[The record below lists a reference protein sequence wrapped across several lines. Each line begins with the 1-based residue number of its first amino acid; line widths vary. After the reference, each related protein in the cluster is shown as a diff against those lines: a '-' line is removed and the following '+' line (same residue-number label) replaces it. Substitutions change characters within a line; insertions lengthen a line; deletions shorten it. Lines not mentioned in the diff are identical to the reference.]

1 LIASL
6 PLDRRRSLRSAAI
19 LLCLALFATV
29 AQAATS
35 LLLHATLLRSTPA
48 ANSHLTAPP
57 ETIRLVFSEQV
68 VPEMSQITLGGPDG
82 SSVLLKVANDPHD
95 VHTLVGTVPD
105 GSTSGRYKVTW
116 RILSADGHPVG
127 GSFTFA
133 LEGTG
138 DSSQPGAIVPP
149 PATKTPNSPDSTVT
163 DSAASPSSGMSPE
176 MKPVP
181 VLASLFRG
189 LGLGALMTGVGVLF
203 FGVTSRERRNLA
215 PRVLI
220 VGAIAIGATL
230 LVAHL
235 IAWLEHV
242 SPTGSL
248 SGAFLESALGSTIG
262 RVELLRTV
270 LALLALWAIALTR
283 RDMPALIL
291 GGACLVVSGAIG
303 HPAAIDSYW
312 TIPAKMLHLVAGS
325 MWIGGLVWL
334 VWLSRCDE
342 AACRIEAGRVSS
354 VALISVIVIAL
365 SGLLQTFFFLNTPG
379 DLLHSRYGQLVL
391 AKMTGLAILVALG
404 AYNRFGV
411 LPQLEA
417 PSGPK
422 RLSRS
427 VKLEIAVLTMIIL
440 IGGLLAYEP
449 TPPAPES
456 ATSPTTGFL
465 Q

>member
-1 LIASL
+1 MIASR
-6 PLDRRRSLRSAAI
+6 PLDRRRSLRAAAI

-29 AQAATS
+29 AHAATS

-48 ANSHLTAPP
+48 ANGHLTTPP

-68 VPEMSQITLGGPDG
+68 VPELSQITLVRPDG

-95 VHTLVGTVPD
+95 VHTLVGTVPG
-105 GSTSGRYKVTW
+105 GSTNGLYKVAW

-127 GSFTFA
+127 GSFTFS

-138 DSSQPGAIVPP
+138 ESSRGVIVSP
-149 PATKTPNSPDSTVT
+149 PATTTPNPLLDSTAT
-163 DSAASPSSGMSPE
+163 DSAASPSPGMAPE

-189 LGLGALMTGVGVLF
+189 LGLGALMTGLGVLF

-248 SGAFLESALGSTIG
+248 SGAFLGSVLGSTIG

-270 LALLALWAIALTR
+270 LALLTLWAIALTR

-303 HPAAIDSYW
+303 HPAAIDPYW

-325 MWIGGLVWL
+325 VWIGGLVWL

-365 SGLLQTFFFLNTPG
+365 SGLVQTFFYLNTPA
-379 DLLHSRYGQLVL
+379 DLFHSRYGQLVL
-391 AKMTGLAILVALG
+391 AKMIGLAILIGLG

-417 PSGPK
+417 ESGPK

-427 VKLEIAVLTMIIL
+427 VKLEIAVLTVIIL
-440 IGGLLAYEP
+440 IGGFLAYEP

-456 ATSPTTGFL
+456 AASPATGLL

>member
-1 LIASL
+1 MASL
-6 PLDRRRSLRSAAI
+6 LVDRRRSLRTAAI
-19 LLCLALFATV
+19 LLSLVLGATV
-29 AQAATS
+29 AQAGTS
-35 LLLHATLLRSTPA
+35 LLLHATLLRSTPK
-48 ANSHLTAPP
+48 ANSNLIKPP

-68 VPEMSQITLGGPDG
+68 VPELSQITLGRPDG
-82 SSVLLKVANDPHD
+82 SSIQLKVANDPHD

-105 GSTSGRYKVTW
+105 GSTNGRYKVVW
-116 RILSADGHPVG
+116 RVLSADGHPVG
-127 GSFTFA
+127 GSFTFS

-138 DSSQPGAIVPP
+138 DSSRSGAIVPA
-149 PATKTPNSPDSTVT
+149 PATTPNPSRDSMAT

-181 VLASLFRG
+181 VLASFFRG
-189 LGLGALMTGVGVLF
+189 LGLGALMMGVGVLF
-203 FGVTSRERRNLA
+203 FGVTSRERRSLA

-235 IAWLEHV
+235 IAWLKHV
-242 SPTGSL
+242 SPTGNL
-248 SGAFLESALGSTIG
+248 SGAFLGSVLGSTIG

-270 LALLALWAIALTR
+270 LALLTLWAIALTR

-291 GGACLVVSGAIG
+291 GGACLVVSGAVG
-303 HPAAIDSYW
+303 HPAAIDPYW
-312 TIPAKMLHLVAGS
+312 TIPAKMLHLIAGS
-325 MWIGGLVWL
+325 LWIGGLVWL

-365 SGLLQTFFFLNTPG
+365 SGLLQTFFFLNTPA

-411 LPQLEA
+411 LPHLDA
-417 PSGPK
+417 ATGPK

-427 VKLEIAVLTMIIL
+427 VKTEIAVLTMIIL
-440 IGGLLAYEP
+440 IGGFLAYEP
-449 TPPAPES
+449 TPPTPQS
-456 ATSPTTGFL
+456 AASPATGLL